1 MRGLTV
7 DMKTMKVT
15 YRPED
20 LRYGK
25 IIIMSDA
32 DVDGAHIKN
41 LFYTFIWNFC
51 PDLIKDGYVYAGV
64 PPLYKVTMNKKY
76 KYIKNDEELEAF
88 REANK
93 GKSYQVNRMKG

>member
-1 MRGLTV
+1 MIDAFGLTV

-32 DVDGAHIKN
+32 DVSNSAYER
-41 LFYTFIWNFC
+41 LF
-51 PDLIKDGYVYAGV
+51 A
-64 PPLYKVTMNKKY
+64 
-76 KYIKNDEELEAF
+76 
-88 REANK
+88 
-93 GKSYQVNRMKG
+93 